1 MREDVRENRKESG
14 RYGTPRLRAQ
24 GSRDASAIRR
34 WANALNTLA
43 GAALCGLE
51 ACARGI
57 RVTHDHYRY
66 SRILHERKGAGDK
79 GEMGTVVAYSLRYV
93 LDHWLLLCPRPLVS
107 RRKGACRER
116 SYSCTVADTRVRGRK
131 ILRVDVWRVSVRRER
146 RSDGADA
153 ARRKVRTG

>member
-66 SRILHERKGAGDK
+66 GRILHEGEGAGDK
-79 GEMGTVVAYSLRYV
+79 GEMGTVVAYGRCGMCWIIGCFCAR
-93 LDHWLLLCPRPLVS
+93 DRW
-107 RRKGACRER
+107 CRDGKARAGSGRIRARWRIRVYEDVR
-116 SYSCTVADTRVRGRK
+116 SCASMCGGC
-131 ILRVDVWRVSVRRER
+131 L
-146 RSDGADA
+146 
-153 ARRKVRTG
+153 